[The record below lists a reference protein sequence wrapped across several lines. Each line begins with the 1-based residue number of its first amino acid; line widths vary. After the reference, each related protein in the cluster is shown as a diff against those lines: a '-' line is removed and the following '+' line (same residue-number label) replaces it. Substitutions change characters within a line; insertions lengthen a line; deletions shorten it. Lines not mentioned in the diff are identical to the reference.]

1 MKAIIVDD
9 EKASRQMLTHYLEKY
24 CPEVT
29 PVGEAQNVDDAFEL
43 AQRTKPDLVF
53 LDISMPRKDGFEL
66 LRMFET
72 PPFEVIFVT
81 AFGEY
86 AITALRLS
94 ACDYLMKPI
103 NIDELQAA
111 VTKARERINKK
122 ELESG
127 LRDLLHNLNGKGPK
141 RIALA
146 HSNGYQVVPV
156 DEIIRFE
163 ADGRYTKVSLVQGNN
178 LIVARNLKEFESM
191 LTNMDF
197 FRVHNSHLVNLR
209 FVQGYERT
217 GILNMA
223 DGARIEV
230 SRRKK
235 DELLTLFGI

>member
-1 MKAIIVDD
+1 
-9 EKASRQMLTHYLEKY
+9 MLQHYLEKY
-24 CPEVT
+24 CPEIENIV
-29 PVGEAQNVDDAFEL
+29 EAQHVDEAFDL
-43 AQRTKPDLVF
+43 VRATKPDLVF

-66 LRMFET
+66 LRMFDD

-86 AITALRLS
+86 AISALRLS

-103 NIDELQAA
+103 NIDELQTA
-111 VTKARERINKK
+111 VNKARNRINRK

-127 LRDLLHNLNGKGPK
+127 LRDLLYNLNGKGPK

-146 HSNGYQVVPV
+146 HANGYQVVPV
-156 DEIIRFE
+156 NEIIRFE
-163 ADGRYTKVSLVQGNN
+163 ADGRYTKVRLVQGST
-178 LIVARNLKEFESM
+178 LLVARNLKEFESM
-191 LTNMDF
+191 LVNMDF
-197 FRVHNSHLVNLR
+197 FRVHNSHLVNLQ
-209 FVQGYERT
+209 FVQGYERS

-235 DELLTLFGI
+235 DELLNLFGI

>member
-9 EKASRQMLTHYLEKY
+9 EKASRQMLNHYLEKY
-24 CPEVT
+24 CPEVV
-29 PVGEAQNVDDAFEL
+29 PVGEAQNVDEAADLVREL
-43 AQRTKPDLVF
+43 KPDLVF

-66 LRMFET
+66 LRIFEN

-111 VTKARERINKK
+111 VTKARERIHKK
-122 ELESG
+122 GLESG
-127 LRDLLHNLNGKGPK
+127 LRSLLHNLNDKGPK

-163 ADGRYTKVSLVQGNN
+163 ADGRYTKVSLVQGNT
-178 LIVARNLKEFESM
+178 LVVARNLKEFESM

-209 FVQGYERT
+209 FVQGYERS
-217 GILNMA
+217 GILNMT

-235 DELLTLFGI
+235 DELLNLFGI